1 MRGWLDQVEPDLREV
16 RDAAYGL
23 IDAAVNA
30 GEIAARL
37 KAIARTQSVKMSN
50 IDLDAA
56 KDFVRVTVE
65 MVSH

>member
-1 MRGWLDQVEPDLREV
+1 MEPDLREV
-16 RDAAYGL
+16 RDAAHGL

>member
-16 RDAAYGL
+16 RDAAHGL

>member
-1 MRGWLDQVEPDLREV
+1 MRGWLDQVEPVREV